1 MQVIPAID
9 ILNTQLVRLIKGDPT
24 DEIKYRIKDP
34 AEAAQ
39 KWAELGAEMI
49 HVIDL
54 DAALDN
60 KPNTDSILDIAV
72 TVDVQLQVG
81 GGIRSVEYAR
91 MLLDGGV
98 ERIILGSMPINSP
111 EEALRLL
118 NEYGAD
124 RVVVALDHKDG
135 LIMVKGWQEFTGL
148 SLSKSLSDLSGVGY
162 ERFLVTNINQDG
174 MLTGPD
180 TETYSTIAGRAKIIA
195 SGGISS
201 TQDVARLRETGVE
214 AAVIGRALYEN
225 RFTLDEA
232 MEAAGC

>member
-9 ILNTQLVRLIKGDPT
+9 ILNTQLVRLINGNPT
-24 DEIKYRIKDP
+24 DEIQYQIKDP

-49 HVIDL
+49 HVIDI
-54 DAALDN
+54 DAALDK

-72 TVDVQLQVG
+72 TVDVPLQVG
-81 GGIRSVEYAR
+81 GGIRSVEYAST
-91 MLLDGGV
+91 LLDGGV

-111 EEALRLL
+111 EVALTLL
-118 NEYGAD
+118 NEYGAE

-135 LIMVKGWQEFTGL
+135 LIMVKGWQEHTGL
-148 SLSKSLSDLSGVGY
+148 SLSESLSDLTSAGY
-162 ERFLVTNINQDG
+162 ERFLVTSINQDG

-180 TETYSTIAGRAKIIA
+180 TETYSVIAGKAKIIA

-201 TQDVARLRETGVE
+201 TQDVVRLRETGVE
-214 AAVIGRALYEN
+214 AAVIGRALYES